1 MPRLDTYAFNT
12 VAVTKRG
19 RHDHHRSL
27 IQSNFLIQRRSAKA
41 SASPI
46 DLLMDHQVD
55 FIEDQIDWKW
65 CLLALSGNAT
75 IVKLRRNEFVKYL
88 KMNVAAQTGSEYD
101 FVRVT
106 SIRLVNLL
114 VHYFTT
120 RWPIPIYL
128 IRRQN

>member
-1 MPRLDTYAFNT
+1 MDPNQ
-12 VAVTKRG
+12 
-19 RHDHHRSL
+19 SL
-27 IQSNFLIQRRSAKA
+27 TQHYHSDWISPSFIQSNFLIQRRSAEA

-88 KMNVAAQTGSEYD
+88 KMNVAAQTGLDDE
-101 FVRVT
+101 F
-106 SIRLVNLL
+106 
-114 VHYFTT
+114 
-120 RWPIPIYL
+120 
-128 IRRQN
+128 

>member
-1 MPRLDTYAFNT
+1 MRIVFTYSTQTNHSLHYHSAMMVSF
-12 VAVTKRG
+12 
-19 RHDHHRSL
+19 L
-27 IQSNFLIQRRSAKA
+27 IQSNFLIQRRSAEA

-88 KMNVAAQTGSEYD
+88 KMNVAAQTG
-101 FVRVT
+101 
-106 SIRLVNLL
+106 LVFFL
-114 VHYFTT
+114 HRT
-120 RWPIPIYL
+120 
-128 IRRQN
+128 QG

>member
-1 MPRLDTYAFNT
+1 MRNPINP
-12 VAVTKRG
+12 
-19 RHDHHRSL
+19 SL
-27 IQSNFLIQRRSAKA
+27 NIIIQTEFIQSNFLIHRRSAEA

-88 KMNVAAQTGSEYD
+88 KMNVAAQTGSDNE
-101 FVRVT
+101 F
-106 SIRLVNLL
+106 
-114 VHYFTT
+114 
-120 RWPIPIYL
+120 
-128 IRRQN
+128 

>member
-1 MPRLDTYAFNT
+1 
-12 VAVTKRG
+12 
-19 RHDHHRSL
+19 
-27 IQSNFLIQRRSAKA
+27 
-41 SASPI
+41 
-46 DLLMDHQVD
+46 MDHQVD

-106 SIRLVNLL
+106 SIRLVLM
-114 VHYFTT
+114 VYFSVTYT
-120 RWPIPIYL
+120 YTPKSNSSYSLFIWNEKVWWPIPPKSY
-128 IRRQN
+128 NMF

>member
-1 MPRLDTYAFNT
+1 
-12 VAVTKRG
+12 
-19 RHDHHRSL
+19 
-27 IQSNFLIQRRSAKA
+27 
-41 SASPI
+41 
-46 DLLMDHQVD
+46 MDHQVD

-106 SIRLVNLL
+106 SIRLVKLL
-114 VHYFTT
+114 VHFFTT
-120 RWPIPIYL
+120 RWPIPIY
-128 IRRQN
+128 

>member
-1 MPRLDTYAFNT
+1 MLSSSINEAPNQSLSQHYHSTYSPSF
-12 VAVTKRG
+12 
-19 RHDHHRSL
+19 
-27 IQSNFLIQRRSAKA
+27 IQSNFLIQRRSAEA

-88 KMNVAAQTGSEYD
+88 KMNVAAQTGSD
-101 FVRVT
+101 NK
-106 SIRLVNLL
+106 I
-114 VHYFTT
+114 
-120 RWPIPIYL
+120 
-128 IRRQN
+128 